1 MRRGTRG
8 YASSGILARG
18 ICWNHNIYRWISYQ
32 LSCCTSFDKV
42 MKVKY
47 SWLSLIGK
55 KLWFVQVSIILH
67 SLYYYSSSKRLSSS
81 FNRMLACLAVMD
93 NVFLLTCFIEALR
106 SYMVP
111 YTNIH
116 QLMFTYFFYPLQS
129 ISLMCSN
136 NATVVLALERY
147 Y

>member
-1 MRRGTRG
+1 MN
-8 YASSGILARG
+8 S
-18 ICWNHNIYRWISYQ
+18 N
-32 LSCCTSFDKV
+32 
-42 MKVKY
+42 
-47 SWLSLIGK
+47 
-55 KLWFVQVSIILH
+55 
-67 SLYYYSSSKRLSSS
+67 YYFSSKRLSSS